1 MGTSLQFDLTGSPL
15 ARRMLARLHQR
26 LPPRTRRPAALLTGF
41 SSALDL
47 ELARAF
53 GQRGYDL
60 VLCSGDVARLG
71 QALHKLRGLLADIRI
86 ERVLIDDTDS
96 NGQKKLQE
104 AIKELGLR
112 VRIVLANVHAHT
124 TDVDMARLL
133 FAPFLAEMARRG
145 KGRLL
150 VSQSFDAKSL
160 PEAEDALENEAALE
174 TAIALWR
181 RWEGRGMSVSALLAG
196 AITAQ
201 LDAARLADKTYGSLM
216 YGNPR
221 VFTSVTLGPEQE
233 PLSLPSVE
241 AA

>member
-1 MGTSLQFDLTGSPL
+1 
-15 ARRMLARLHQR
+15 MLARLHQR
-26 LPPRTRRPAALLTGF
+26 LPPRTRRPAVLLTGF

-60 VLCSGDVARLG
+60 ALCSSDETRLG

-86 ERVLIDDTDS
+86 EKVLIDDADS
-96 NGQKKLQE
+96 NGQKKLLE

-112 VRIVLANVHAHT
+112 VRVVLANVRAHAK
-124 TDVDMARLL
+124 DIDAACPL
-133 FAPFLAEMARRG
+133 FTPFLAEMARRG

-150 VSQSFDAKSL
+150 VSQSFDAKVL
-160 PEAEDALENEAALE
+160 PAEGEDAHENETALE
-174 TAIALWR
+174 MALALWR

-196 AITAQ
+196 AITTE
-201 LDAARLADKTYGSLM
+201 LDVARLADRTYGSLVH
-216 YGNPR
+216 GNPR
-221 VFTSVTLGPEQE
+221 VFTSVTFGLERE
-233 PLSLPSVE
+233 PLSLPSVK

>member
-1 MGTSLQFDLTGSPL
+1 
-15 ARRMLARLHQR
+15 MLARLHQR

-60 VLCSGDVARLG
+60 VVCSNDEARLG
-71 QALHKLRGLLADIRI
+71 RALHKLRGLLADIRI
-86 ERVLIDDTDS
+86 EKVLIDDADS
-96 NGQKKLQE
+96 HGQKKLQG
-104 AIKELGLR
+104 AINELGLR
-112 VRIVLANVHAHT
+112 VRVVLANVRAHANDM
-124 TDVDMARLL
+124 DVTRLL
-133 FAPFLAEMARRG
+133 FTPFLAEMARRG

-150 VSQSFDAKSL
+150 VSQSFDAKALS
-160 PEAEDALENEAALE
+160 AEDEDARESETVLEMAL
-174 TAIALWR
+174 ALWR

-196 AITAQ
+196 AITAE
-201 LDAARLADKTYGSLM
+201 LDVPRLADRTYSSLVH
-216 YGNPR
+216 GNPR
-221 VFTSVTLGPEQE
+221 VFTSVICGLEQE